1 MISLADPLFLLLGF
15 IFLPLF
21 IRKKSAFLGY
31 SHLHLMDQYPGS
43 WFLRHLPQFLF
54 AMTIALLVIGLARPQ
69 KINVVSYER
78 FLARDIILVVDLSY
92 SMEDTFRSSSDR
104 PRNIDV
110 AKNAA
115 TRFILKREHDHIGQ
129 HGSGDNTFG
138 SWPLTRDLELIVKKV
153 DRLGSTFYGGTD
165 LAQPFL
171 KSLSHFREMGQSESR
186 VLVYLS
192 DGKGRIPDYL
202 KERIIMEMKKMDA
215 HLYLLGI
222 NINKEKNDL
231 IEIVERTGG
240 RFFLA
245 DSASELRKS
254 FEAIDRLEPSLV
266 EIEVQGEVQELYLQV
281 VFLALC
287 LMLIWTLLRHT
298 LFIELS

>member
-21 IRKKSAFLGY
+21 IRKNSAFLGY

-92 SMEDTFRSSSDR
+92 SMEDTFNSSDG
-104 PRNIDV
+104 PRKIDV

-115 TRFILKREHDHIGQ
+115 TRFILKRENDRIGLLVF
-129 HGSGDNTFG
+129 GDNTFG
-138 SWPLTRDLELIVKKV
+138 SWPLTRDLELILKKV

-165 LAQPFL
+165 LAQPFF

>member
-92 SMEDTFRSSSDR
+92 SMEDTFNSSDGSR
-104 PRNIDV
+104 KIDV

-115 TRFILKREHDHIGQ
+115 TRFILKRENDRIGLLVF
-129 HGSGDNTFG
+129 GDNTFG
-138 SWPLTRDLELIVKKV
+138 SWPLTRDLELILKKV

>member
-1 MISLADPLFLLLGF
+1 MISLADPLFLLIGF

-21 IRKKSAFLGY
+21 IRKKVAFLGY
-31 SHLHLMDQYPGS
+31 SQLRLMEGNLGS
-43 WFLRHLPQFLF
+43 WFFRHLPQFLF
-54 AMTIALLVIGLARPQ
+54 AMTISLLIIGLARPQ
-69 KINVVSYER
+69 KRNVVSYER

-92 SMEDTFRSSSDR
+92 SMEDTFNSSEG
-104 PRNIDV
+104 PRKIDV

-115 TRFILKREHDHIGQ
+115 RQFIQKRQNDRIGLLVF
-129 HGSGDNTFG
+129 GDNTFG
-138 SWPLTRDLELIVKKV
+138 SWPLTRDLDLILKKV

-192 DGKGRIPDYL
+192 DGKGRIPDSY
-202 KERIIMEMKKMDA
+202 KEQIIMEMKKMDA
-215 HLYLLGI
+215 HLYFLGI

-266 EIEVQGEVQELYLQV
+266 EIEVQGEVQELYLQSV
-281 VFLALC
+281 LLALC
-287 LMLIWTLLRHT
+287 LMLVWTLLRHT
-298 LFIELS
+298 LFIELC